1 MNSSTSYHHGDLR
14 AALME
19 AAEQELAEK
28 GVEGFS
34 LRGVAKRAGVSH
46 GAPAHHFEDARGLLT
61 ALAAR
66 GYALFIDIQR
76 ERQEN
81 TPGDAQ
87 AKLIAAGL
95 GYIQFARQRPA
106 LFRLMFASERPDR
119 TERELSKGAADAF
132 EKLVE
137 DVSMVVEGDPHSD
150 QTAMSN
156 VLGVWIMAHGIA
168 DLMLGERFDRIAAFA
183 KMDTCE
189 REHLFGELIVRGLS
203 SRSECHDG

>member
-1 MNSSTSYHHGDLR
+1 
-14 AALME
+14 ME

-28 GVEGFS
+28 GVEAFS

-46 GAPAHHFEDARGLLT
+46 GAPAHHFGDARGLLT

-66 GYALFIDIQR
+66 GYDLFIDIQR
-76 ERQEN
+76 KRQGT
-81 TPGDAQ
+81 TPGDAR

-95 GYIQFARQRPA
+95 GYIQFARERPA

-119 TERELSKGAADAF
+119 TERQLSKGATDAF
-132 EKLVE
+132 EKVVA

-156 VLGVWIMAHGIA
+156 VLGVWITAHGLA
-168 DLMLGERFDRIAAFA
+168 DLMLGKRFERIDSFA
-183 KMDTCE
+183 QMDTNE
-189 REHLFGELIVRGLS
+189 REHLFGELILRGISLQS
-203 SRSECHDG
+203 KHHDG